1 MDFILNISVKME
13 EIFKTDLRSS
23 SQVVFHAGSL
33 YTWFSIEI
41 INSGRIV
48 TTAIKTLLNTV
59 KYDIVR
65 SARVYAGQGY
75 TEQQAQEEWNM
86 ILHVLFEEET
96 ESSASLESIH
106 EKNDHEKNDHEID
119 ECTSSFETLFEQEPS
134 STETPKNAK
143 LYALAQKTVQHIEQ
157 YGKAPDFNKIIRA
170 HNFIQT
176 IHGTPLKE
184 EEKEEVRL
192 MVIKLLKKK

>member
-1 MDFILNISVKME
+1 MKME
-13 EIFKTDLRSS
+13 VIFKTDLRSS

-33 YTWFSIEI
+33 YNWFSIEI

-86 ILHVLFEEET
+86 ILHVLFEEEM
-96 ESSASLESIH
+96 ESSGSLESIH
-106 EKNDHEKNDHEID
+106 EKNGHETN

-134 STETPKNAK
+134 STETPKDAK

-176 IHGTPLKE
+176 IYGTPLKE

>member
-1 MDFILNISVKME
+1 MKME
-13 EIFKTDLRSS
+13 VIFKTDLRAS

-33 YTWFSIEI
+33 YTWFSVEI

-48 TTAIKTLLNTV
+48 TTAIKTLLSTV

-65 SARVYAGQGY
+65 NARIYAGQGY

-96 ESSASLESIH
+96 VSTSSTSLESNH
-106 EKNDHEKNDHEID
+106 ETNGHKADGHEIN

-134 STETPKNAK
+134 SETLKDTK
-143 LYALAQKTVQHIEQ
+143 LYALAQKAVQHIEQ
-157 YGKAPDFNKIIRA
+157 YGKAPDFNKVIRA
-170 HNFIQT
+170 HNYIQT
-176 IHGTPLKE
+176 IYGSPLKE

>member
-1 MDFILNISVKME
+1 ME
-13 EIFKTDLRSS
+13 VIFKTDLRSS

-33 YTWFSIEI
+33 YNWFSVEI

-48 TTAIKTLLNTV
+48 TTAIKTLLSTV
-59 KYDIVR
+59 KYDIVK
-65 SARVYAGQGY
+65 SAHIYAGQGY
-75 TEQQAQEEWNM
+75 TEHQAQEEWNM

-96 ESSASLESIH
+96 ESSASSESIH
-106 EKNDHEKNDHEID
+106 EKNDNETN

-134 STETPKNAK
+134 SEEPKDSK
-143 LYALAQKTVQHIEQ
+143 LYMLAQKTVQHIEQ
-157 YGKAPDFNKIIRA
+157 YGKAPDFNKVIRA

-184 EEKEEVRL
+184 EEKEVVRL
-192 MVIKLLKKK
+192 MVIKLLKKNKLLSHLHLMF